1 MIKVDAEWQM
11 SQPPI
16 QNKGKLQHVAV
27 FNQTQRSPS
36 PSPRTLAPGTRRHT
50 LARPLGPGGAA
61 SLAPN
66 SGSGVK
72 TNLAPLHLA
81 GWPHDLQ
88 SRGVGLSQR
97 PEDPK
102 SDLGGTGKDRTG
114 RRPSQGASRQRREG
128 DTPAGRA
135 GPGEGRSFSRTSRLG
150 AAGAGSGGGGGAS
163 GRADGRRGLALSGP
177 GSTASA
183 PDPRWVLTCPPA
195 ALS

>member
-1 MIKVDAEWQM
+1 MPNREQKLEAIIQRKNTLYDKIRFNARGQRSEPREGRSGMIKVDAEWQM

-114 RRPSQGASRQRREG
+114 RRPSQGASR
-128 DTPAGRA
+128 
-135 GPGEGRSFSRTSRLG
+135 
-150 AAGAGSGGGGGAS
+150 
-163 GRADGRRGLALSGP
+163 
-177 GSTASA
+177 
-183 PDPRWVLTCPPA
+183 
-195 ALS
+195 